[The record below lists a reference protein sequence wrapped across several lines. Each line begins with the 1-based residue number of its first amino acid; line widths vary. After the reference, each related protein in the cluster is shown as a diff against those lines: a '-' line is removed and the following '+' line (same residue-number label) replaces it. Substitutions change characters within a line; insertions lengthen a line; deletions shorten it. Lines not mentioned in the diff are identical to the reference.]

1 MTIDHTRFTIKDRSS
16 RHRST
21 KAVNKYIWGT
31 SAKLRDVAVP
41 IDTTLPSS
49 VLSNDSFD
57 FGVRT
62 RSRTSGVFE
71 EDPDLLTSTSF
82 SNEIQN
88 LSQEGHLQSQIV
100 EEEYTEEES
109 EGE

>member
-41 IDTTLPSS
+41 IDTLSRHRPPATVRAAPSLS
-49 VLSNDSFD
+49 VGVRSRFRAATAPEEENDPSTSNSLDDEIEPSWFD
-57 FGVRT
+57 F
-62 RSRTSGVFE
+62 E
-71 EDPDLLTSTSF
+71 
-82 SNEIQN
+82 
-88 LSQEGHLQSQIV
+88 
-100 EEEYTEEES
+100 
-109 EGE
+109 